1 MLETWHVCILSTRLK
16 ITWLNLNTAPVLWD
30 LDGLVAAPPPP
41 PPPPPPPYIFLFVI
55 YLTVTILTKDKCR
68 HLNMIGSFHG
78 RYSNYV
84 FISDQ
89 AIAQSAGMNSR
100 YTDSSLHGVVFDIHM
115 LSACDFLVCT
125 FSSQV
130 SGKLFLVWHTM
141 CQRKVEVDMLNAVK
155 SVLALHQSKN
165 YLLWRR
171 ANALMKG

>member
-1 MLETWHVCILSTRLK
+1 MSAFCPHTSENNMVKPEHSPCSVRPGRTRC
-16 ITWLNLNTAPVLWD
+16 W
-30 LDGLVAAPPPP
+30 APPIPA
-41 PPPPPPPYIFLFVI
+41 YIFLFVI
-55 YLTVTILTKDKCR
+55 YLTVTILTEDKCR

-115 LSACDFLVCT
+115 LSVCDFLVCT

-130 SGKLFLVWHTM
+130 SGNRKLENYSLYDIQCVN
-141 CQRKVEVDMLNAVK
+141 VMLM
-155 SVLALHQSKN
+155 
-165 YLLWRR
+165 WIC
-171 ANALMKG
+171 

>member
-1 MLETWHVCILSTRLK
+1 MSAFCPHTSENNMVKPEHSPCS
-16 ITWLNLNTAPVLWD
+16 D
-30 LDGLVAAPPPP
+30 LDGLVAGPPIPA
-41 PPPPPPPYIFLFVI
+41 YIFLFVI

-130 SGKLFLVWHTM
+130 SGKLFLV
-141 CQRKVEVDMLNAVK
+141 
-155 SVLALHQSKN
+155 
-165 YLLWRR
+165 
-171 ANALMKG
+171 